1 MARHYSKQG
10 LWSLFLMCA
19 LPLHVW
25 TMVLALRF
33 VSQIITLLDVWAAAA
48 VVSYGLVF
56 ALVESILLFLVAML
70 LGYLVS
76 VRWEPER
83 RIAAM
88 SVLVLVLCLWAIV
101 GQLFFLLNVQVPGAV
116 VGFLVHTQHPLRI
129 LYVGIPVVVSA
140 TFLIPLAL
148 VLRTGRG
155 TRFMTG
161 LIERLSLLA
170 LLYLVFDA
178 AALII
183 VVVRN
188 V

>member
-1 MARHYSKQG
+1 
-10 LWSLFLMCA
+10 
-19 LPLHVW
+19 V
-25 TMVLALRF
+25 
-33 VSQIITLLDVWAAAA
+33 A

-88 SVLVLVLCLWAIV
+88 SVLVLVLSLWAIV
-101 GQLFFLLNVQVPGAV
+101 GQVFFLLNLRVPGAIID
-116 VGFLVHTQHPLRI
+116 FLVHAQHPLRV
-129 LYVGIPVVVSA
+129 LYVTVPAVVTATFVIPVV
-140 TFLIPLAL
+140 L

-155 TRFMTG
+155 MRFMTG